1 MEKIP
6 ILADYQNPMV
16 QKVALELT
24 QTESDIVG
32 KVRRIFEFVRDE
44 IKFGFSPDGD
54 WVSASKTLQIKIGQ
68 CNTKSTLFLALCK
81 ALNIPARIHFS
92 LIKREIQ
99 HGVFPEFL
107 YLLLPKQLSHS
118 WIEINIDNKWLRIDG
133 YIDDLVYFRGAIDQ
147 LTKSGWDI
155 GFAIACDEEKL
166 SPEFNPNEEKFEQ
179 MCAVTEDHGIWNDPI
194 EYYQSNL
201 YRNRPNF
208 LKQFIYRLFIPLV
221 NHRIEKI
228 RQISKRAGT

>member
-16 QKVALELT
+16 QKVALALT
-24 QTESDIVG
+24 QTESDVVG
-32 KVRRIFEFVRDE
+32 KVRCIFKFVRDE
-44 IKFGFSPDGD
+44 IKFGFPPDGD
-54 WVSASKTLQIKIGQ
+54 WVPASKTLQIKIGQ

-81 ALNIPARIHFS
+81 ALNIPAKIHFS

-107 YLLLPKQLSHS
+107 YLFLPQQLSHS
-118 WIEINIDNKWLRIDG
+118 WIEVNIDNKWLRIDG

-147 LTKSGWDI
+147 LTRSGWDI

-179 MCAVTEDHGIWNDPI
+179 MCAVTEDHGVWNDPI
-194 EYYQSNL
+194 EYYQSGL
-201 YRNRPNF
+201 YKNKAGL
-208 LKQFIYRLFIPLV
+208 LKQFIYRLFTPLV
-221 NHRIEKI
+221 NNRIEKI
-228 RQISKRAGT
+228 RHISKRAET